1 MRGGRNLPPPPP
13 LSTLAE
19 GGGGIKCVFLPG
31 YVVFCRSVG
40 RSVGPLFFLFAV
52 FSFLLPPQARSNVA
66 SFVRSCIAEG
76 GTQRRR
82 RRRRGRS
89 IVSLLL
95 LRRRPL
101 ATTDRG
107 RTGRQSAQRWRLR
120 PEVGG
125 GRYVASRSKGK
136 GRKREKRKEKALR
149 PFFSSRA
156 EKGGLL
162 WSLGMQVAW
171 YRRRR
176 RERTTSRVGGGRRR
190 VVAAAFSF
198 PSLFLKRPKKKDK
211 REEERSI
218 FAPSILWGKEGWMQ
232 SRSSP
237 SLLELSTRE
246 ACVCRPR
253 SHACTA
259 VPHTGEGERYTAM
272 CFLPMCVRPRSSV
285 ARFLRSVAREE
296 RRRRPTLTLLHP
308 HRRPWRETGQ
318 IGPPPLLISCAA
330 FAISPSLSFLFS
342 CPLRQ
347 RRRRRDASVAPFFV
361 RRSLPP
367 TSWRSSFFFSGETSG
382 EGGKKIGGGK
392 RQSGGKQARTG
403 GGREGGRRLFVVTVG
418 RRRSEE
424 EKGFPTERETDRP
437 STGVAAG
444 KKVRQGWSQKEEEE
458 VEEEEEEEERLLHP
472 PLPTRVSGGGGGR
485 LSSYSE
491 AGDRAKKK
499 KAEEEDG

>member
-1 MRGGRNLPPPPP
+1 MNIALLLEHIFLIVSLLSNVENSSSILRQKGLYPEQKSPFKAGHPILSSDLSCHSAAKKGKSGPPRFSSSLSIAAVEGLFSRAAEPTPLPPPTTLLLSIPRHRSDGGQAFSFSFFVGLLKATERVGRRTADRQRRGGGGGGEGGRNLPPPPP

-40 RSVGPLFFLFAV
+40 RSPFFLLAV

-95 LRRRPL
+95 LLRRRPL
-101 ATTDRG
+101 ATTDG
-107 RTGRQSAQRWRLR
+107 GPTGRQSAQRWRLR
-120 PEVGG
+120 PEVGR

-198 PSLFLKRPKKKDK
+198 PSLILKRPKKKDK

-253 SHACTA
+253 SHACA
-259 VPHTGEGERYTAM
+259 VVQHTGGKGRGM
-272 CFLPMCVRPRSSV
+272 
-285 ARFLRSVAREE
+285 
-296 RRRRPTLTLLHP
+296 RR
-308 HRRPWRETGQ
+308 
-318 IGPPPLLISCAA
+318 CA
-330 FAISPSLSFLFS
+330 S
-342 CPLRQ
+342 CPCVFAL
-347 RRRRRDASVAPFFV
+347 AP
-361 RRSLPP
+361 P
-367 TSWRSSFFFSGETSG
+367 
-382 EGGKKIGGGK
+382 
-392 RQSGGKQARTG
+392 
-403 GGREGGRRLFVVTVG
+403 
-418 RRRSEE
+418 
-424 EKGFPTERETDRP
+424 
-437 STGVAAG
+437 
-444 KKVRQGWSQKEEEE
+444 
-458 VEEEEEEEERLLHP
+458 
-472 PLPTRVSGGGGGR
+472 
-485 LSSYSE
+485 
-491 AGDRAKKK
+491 
-499 KAEEEDG
+499 

>member
-1 MRGGRNLPPPPP
+1 M
-13 LSTLAE
+13 SF
-19 GGGGIKCVFLPG
+19 CPG
-31 YVVFCRSVG
+31 TSSSSVG
-40 RSVGPLFFLFAV
+40 RSVGPLFFLLAV

-82 RRRRGRS
+82 RRKRGRS
-89 IVSLLL
+89 IVSLLLL

-101 ATTDRG
+101 ATTDG
-107 RTGRQSAQRWRLR
+107 GPTGRQSAQRWRLR

-253 SHACTA
+253 SHACA
-259 VPHTGEGERYTAM
+259 VVPHTGEGERYAAM
-272 CFLPMCVRPRSSV
+272 CFLPMCVLPRSSV

-347 RRRRRDASVAPFFV
+347 RRRRRDASVAPSSFV
-361 RRSLPP
+361 APSLPLLGALL
-367 TSWRSSFFFSGETSG
+367 SSFPERRRGREGRKLEEGRGKVEASRQGRG
-382 EGGKKIGGGK
+382 EGG
-392 RQSGGKQARTG
+392 
-403 GGREGGRRLFVVTVG
+403 REAALRRNCRAEAE
-418 RRRSEE
+418 RRR
-424 EKGFPTERETDRP
+424 KGFSDRARDRPTDRRP
-437 STGVAAG
+437 ASPRE
-444 KKVRQGWSQKEEEE
+444 KK
-458 VEEEEEEEERLLHP
+458 
-472 PLPTRVSGGGGGR
+472 
-485 LSSYSE
+485 
-491 AGDRAKKK
+491 
-499 KAEEEDG
+499 